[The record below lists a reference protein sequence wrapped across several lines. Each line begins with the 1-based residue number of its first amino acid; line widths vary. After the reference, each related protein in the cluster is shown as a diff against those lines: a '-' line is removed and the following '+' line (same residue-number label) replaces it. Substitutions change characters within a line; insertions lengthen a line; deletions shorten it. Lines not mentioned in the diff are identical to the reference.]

1 MAAAPNFDLKIRK
14 TITDYVIV
22 GSGVAGL
29 YTALCLAEH
38 GRVTVLSKQDL
49 IAGNTW
55 FAQGGIAAAFSPED
69 SPTLHFEDTWKAGVC
84 FGDHAAIRA
93 LVEEAPARIN
103 DLLELGV
110 HFDRTGGA
118 IALGREGAH
127 SMKRILHIGGDAT
140 GRELIEALLHA
151 AKKSGISFIEDAF
164 AEELDVENGCCQG
177 LFYTL
182 QNGQIHY
189 IAARAVILATGGCGQ
204 IYQFTTN
211 APAVTGDGLI
221 MAYRAGAVLRDLE
234 FFQFHPTVFL
244 PPDGQPFLISEAV
257 RGEGAY
263 LVNAAGERF
272 MLHYHER
279 AELGPRDIVS
289 RAIVEE
295 QRKTRDYVYLDLR
308 HLGSDFIPERFPT
321 IYNRCLEW
329 QLDIT
334 RQLIPVT
341 PAAHY
346 LIGGIEVDLDG
357 HTAVKNLY
365 AVGEVASTGVHGA
378 NRLASNSLLEGLVYG
393 YRAAM
398 AAVKVDYGSDEGRQV
413 ESSPAPQPAFVR
425 CPADRQQ
432 EEVCSR
438 LRPDLT
444 WLMWH
449 KVGLIR
455 TEESMLQMKAALE
468 EWLPLTEF
476 RYACPEHNETANMV
490 LIARMMTEAALV
502 RRESRGCHY
511 RSDYPES
518 SEVSAAE
525 QVVFSR
531 DNHAPGKESIP
542 RAVSVERINN

>member
-1 MAAAPNFDLKIRK
+1 METASENDRKITK
-14 TITDYVIV
+14 SATDYVIV

-29 YTALCLAEH
+29 FTAIRLAEK

-69 SPTLHFEDTWKAGVC
+69 SPTLHFEDTWKAGNY
-84 FGDHAAIRA
+84 FGDKEAISA

-103 DLLELGV
+103 DLLSFGV
-110 HFDRTGGA
+110 LFDRTDGA

-140 GRELIEALLHA
+140 GRELIESLIHT
-151 AKKSGISFIEDAF
+151 AKETGIRFIEDAF
-164 AEELDVENGCCQG
+164 AEEIAVENGRCCG
-177 LFYTL
+177 LFYTTKEGL
-182 QNGQIHY
+182 NY

-221 MAYRAGAVLRDLE
+221 MAYKAGAILRDLE

-244 PPDGQPFLISEAV
+244 PPEGQPFLISEAV

-263 LVNAAGERF
+263 LVNAQGERF
-272 MLHYHER
+272 MLQKHER

-295 QRKTRDYVYLDLR
+295 QRKTKDFVYLDLR
-308 HLGSDFIPERFPT
+308 HLGAEFIPERFPT

-329 QLDIT
+329 NLDIT
-334 RQLIPVT
+334 KQLIPVT

-346 LIGGIEVDLDG
+346 LIGGVEVDLDG

-378 NRLASNSLLEGLVYG
+378 NRLASNSLLEGLVFG
-393 YRAAM
+393 HRVAVAA
-398 AAVKVDYGSDEGRQV
+398 AGSDNHVSENL
-413 ESSPAPQPAFVR
+413 PQKAADYYNR
-425 CPADRQQ
+425 PADGDA
-432 EEVCSR
+432 EKKLAG
-438 LRPDLT
+438 LRRELT
-444 WLMWH
+444 WMMWH

-455 TEESMLQMKAALE
+455 TEESMLEMKKKLE
-468 EWLPLTEF
+468 KWLPLVHY
-476 RYACPEHNETANMV
+476 RYSSPELNETANML
-490 LIARMMTEAALV
+490 LIATMMTEAALL
-502 RRESRGCHY
+502 RRESRGSHY
-511 RSDYPES
+511 RTDYPES
-518 SEVSAAE
+518 SDDLARQQITFRHADSFVEQNFLPRAE
-525 QVVFSR
+525 LSDKSR
-531 DNHAPGKESIP
+531 DEF
-542 RAVSVERINN
+542 

>member
-1 MAAAPNFDLKIRK
+1 MKSAGDFKQRLNKMV
-14 TITDYVIV
+14 TDFVII

-29 YTALCLAEH
+29 FTAIRLAEY

-69 SPTLHFEDTWKAGVC
+69 SPTLHFEDTWKAGNYY
-84 FGDHAAIRA
+84 GDRAAISV
-93 LVEEAPARIN
+93 LVEEAPARIK
-103 DLLELGV
+103 DLLDLGV
-110 HFDRTGGA
+110 CFDRSNGA

-140 GRELIEALLHA
+140 GRELIESLILTARKA
-151 AKKSGISFIEDAF
+151 GINFIEDAF
-164 AEELDVENGCCQG
+164 AEDIAVENGRCCG
-177 LFYTL
+177 LFYSIKDDL
-182 QNGQIHY
+182 HY

-211 APAVTGDGLI
+211 APALTGDGLV
-221 MAYRAGAVLRDLE
+221 MAYKAGAVLRDLE

-244 PPDGQPFLISEAV
+244 PPEGQPFLISEAV
-257 RGEGAY
+257 RGEGAH

-272 MLHYHER
+272 MLGQHER

-289 RAIVEE
+289 RSIVEE
-295 QRKTRDYVYLDLR
+295 QQKTKDYVNLDLR
-308 HLGSDFIPERFPT
+308 HLGTDFIPKRFPT
-321 IYNRCLEW
+321 IYSRCLEW
-329 QLDIT
+329 NLDIT
-334 RQLIPVT
+334 KQLIPVT

-378 NRLASNSLLEGLVYG
+378 NRLASNSLLEGLVFG
-393 YRAAM
+393 HRVAA
-398 AAVKVDYGSDEGRQV
+398 AASRSDDPINEEWPEVLPDYFK
-413 ESSPAPQPAFVR
+413 SS
-425 CPADRQQ
+425 ADRKA
-432 EEVCSR
+432 EAECAS

-444 WLMWH
+444 WMMWH

-455 TEESMLQMKAALE
+455 TEESMLEMKETLHK
-468 EWLPLTEF
+468 WLPLTGY
-476 RYACPEHNETANMV
+476 RYSRAELVETANM
-490 LIARMMTEAALV
+490 LLLALMMTEAALL
-502 RRESRGCHY
+502 RRESRGCHF

-518 SEVSAAE
+518 SHEKAFQQITFCAVEGNSS
-525 QVVFSR
+525 QK
-531 DNHAPGKESIP
+531 HLP
-542 RAVSVERINN
+542 RAVLTKKLIPE

>member
-1 MAAAPNFDLKIRK
+1 METGSENDRKITK
-14 TITDYVIV
+14 SATDYVIV

-29 YTALCLAEH
+29 FTAIRLAEK

-69 SPTLHFEDTWKAGVC
+69 SPTLHFEDTWKAGNY
-84 FGDHAAIRA
+84 FGDKEAISA

-103 DLLELGV
+103 DLLSFGV
-110 HFDRTGGA
+110 LFDRTDGA

-140 GRELIEALLHA
+140 GRELIESLIHT
-151 AKKSGISFIEDAF
+151 AKETGIRFIEDAF
-164 AEELDVENGCCQG
+164 AEEIAVENGRCCG
-177 LFYTL
+177 LFYTTKEGL
-182 QNGQIHY
+182 NY

-221 MAYRAGAVLRDLE
+221 MAYKAGAILRDLE

-244 PPDGQPFLISEAV
+244 PPEGQPFLISEAV
-257 RGEGAY
+257 RGEDAY
-263 LVNAAGERF
+263 LVNAQGERF
-272 MLHYHER
+272 MLQKHGR

-295 QRKTRDYVYLDLR
+295 QRKTKDFVYLDLR
-308 HLGSDFIPERFPT
+308 HLGAEFIPERFPT

-329 QLDIT
+329 NLDIT
-334 RQLIPVT
+334 KQLIPVT

-346 LIGGIEVDLDG
+346 LIGGVEVDLDG

-378 NRLASNSLLEGLVYG
+378 NRLASNSLLEGLVFG
-393 YRAAM
+393 HRVAVAA
-398 AAVKVDYGSDEGRQV
+398 AGSDSHISENLPQKATDYYNR
-413 ESSPAPQPAFVR
+413 PAGGEAEKEL
-425 CPADRQQ
+425 AG
-432 EEVCSR
+432 
-438 LRPDLT
+438 LRRELT
-444 WLMWH
+444 WMMWH

-455 TEESMLQMKAALE
+455 TEESMLEMKKKLE
-468 EWLPLTEF
+468 KWLPLVHY
-476 RYACPEHNETANMV
+476 RYSSPELNETANML
-490 LIARMMTEAALV
+490 LIATMMTEAALL
-502 RRESRGCHY
+502 RRESRGSHY
-511 RSDYPES
+511 RSDYTES
-518 SEVSAAE
+518 DEALA
-525 QVVFSR
+525 
-531 DNHAPGKESIP
+531 GKQITFHKVEGAGEENYLP
-542 RAVSVERINN
+542 RAELSSKLRNG

>member
-1 MAAAPNFDLKIRK
+1 VDRENASAQKI
-14 TITDYVIV
+14 TTAITDYLIV
-22 GSGVAGL
+22 GSGVAGIF
-29 YTALCLAEH
+29 TAIRLAEK

-69 SPTLHFEDTWKAGVC
+69 STSLHFEDTWEAGNY
-84 FGDHAAIRA
+84 FGDRAAISV

-110 HFDRTGGA
+110 CFDRSNGT

-140 GRELIEALLHA
+140 GKELIESLIQTAR
-151 AKKSGISFIEDAF
+151 KVGIHFIEDAF
-164 AEELDVENGCCQG
+164 AEEIAVENGRCHG
-177 LFYTL
+177 LFYSTKVGL
-182 QNGQIHY
+182 HY

-221 MAYRAGAVLRDLE
+221 MAYKAGANLRDLE

-244 PPDGQPFLISEAV
+244 PPEGQPFMISEAV
-257 RGEGAY
+257 RGEGAH
-263 LVNAAGERF
+263 LVNAKGERF
-272 MLHYHER
+272 MLNKHER

-295 QRKTRDYVYLDLR
+295 QRRTKNFVYLDLR
-308 HLGSDFIPERFPT
+308 HLGADFIPERFPT
-321 IYNRCLEW
+321 IYRRCLEW
-329 QLDIT
+329 KLDIT
-334 RQLIPVT
+334 KDLIPVT

-357 HTAVKNLY
+357 HSAVQNLY

-378 NRLASNSLLEGLVYG
+378 NRLASNSLLEGLVFG
-393 YRAAM
+393 HRVAVAAAKNDDPVKEELPQELPDYFSSKPDREAEKEC
-398 AAVKVDYGSDEGRQV
+398 AA
-413 ESSPAPQPAFVR
+413 
-425 CPADRQQ
+425 
-432 EEVCSR
+432 
-438 LRPDLT
+438 LRRDLT
-444 WLMWH
+444 WMMWH

-455 TEESMLQMKAALE
+455 TEESMLEMKRELE
-468 EWLPLTEF
+468 KWLPLRCY
-476 RYACPEHNETANMV
+476 RYSSPELNETANM
-490 LIARMMTEAALV
+490 LLTARMMTEAALL

-511 RSDYPES
+511 RSDYTES
-518 SEVSAAE
+518 DKVLAGK
-525 QVVFSR
+525 QIVFSNVANGS
-531 DNHAPGKESIP
+531 DPGQIP
-542 RAVSVERINN
+542 QAVLADKPSS